1 LVFAA
6 GLAHGVGVLYI
17 RCPEDARAT
26 LPSEIVSAVARLGTD
41 LEGTFSVWTPRRVRL
56 RRVQ

>member
-1 LVFAA
+1 MVFAA

-17 RCPEDARAT
+17 RCPEDARGT
-26 LPSEIVSAVARLGTD
+26 LPAEIAFAVRRLGAD
-41 LEGTFSVWTPRRVRL
+41 LEGTFSVWTPRRIRL